1 MHINDGKLNFQ
12 NILLS
17 EDIDKSSLISY
28 TNKSLCS
35 PSTKFLCVSRPRR
48 FGKSYTANMLAAYY
62 SKGCDSHDL
71 FSKLEISKEESYEK
85 YINKFNVIT
94 LDIQSMIALNQG
106 AKGVVSYIQKSVCK
120 ELADEFSDI
129 HFSKD
134 NLVEAIL
141 NIFNKTNEKFVFILG
156 EYDCLFR
163 DYPNEKEEVKAY
175 LNLLR
180 GLFKGAIGDRAVAL
194 AYMTGIFPIG
204 RYDTQPALNNFDQIS
219 MLNTFRLGKF
229 VGFTG

>member
-1 MHINDGKLNFQ
+1 MYINDGKLNFQ

-17 EDIDKSSLISY
+17 EYIDKSSLISY
-28 TNKSLCS
+28 TNKSLYS

-129 HFSKD
+129 HFLKTISLRLSLIFLIKQMK
-134 NLVEAIL
+134 NLSLFLMSMTAY
-141 NIFNKTNEKFVFILG
+141 FVIIQM
-156 EYDCLFR
+156 
-163 DYPNEKEEVKAY
+163 KK
-175 LNLLR
+175 
-180 GLFKGAIGDRAVAL
+180 K
-194 AYMTGIFPIG
+194 
-204 RYDTQPALNNFDQIS
+204 
-219 MLNTFRLGKF
+219 RLKHS
-229 VGFTG
+229 

>member
-1 MHINDGKLNFQ
+1 M
-12 NILLS
+12 
-17 EDIDKSSLISY
+17 
-28 TNKSLCS
+28 
-35 PSTKFLCVSRPRR
+35 FLDHVVLE
-48 FGKSYTANMLAAYY
+48 KSYTANMLAAYY

-141 NIFNKTNEKFVFILG
+141 NIFNKTNENLSLFLMNMTAYFVIIQMKKKRLKSILKS
-156 EYDCLFR
+156 LKR
-163 DYPNEKEEVKAY
+163 
-175 LNLLR
+175 
-180 GLFKGAIGDRAVAL
+180 
-194 AYMTGIFPIG
+194 
-204 RYDTQPALNNFDQIS
+204 
-219 MLNTFRLGKF
+219 F
-229 VGFTG
+229 V

>member
-1 MHINDGKLNFQ
+1 MYINDGKLNFQ

-17 EDIDKSSLISY
+17 EYIDKSSLISY
-28 TNKSLCS
+28 TNKSLYS

-106 AKGVVSYIQKSVCK
+106 AKGIVSYIQKSVCK

-129 HFSKD
+129 HFLKTISLRLSLIFLIKQMK
-134 NLVEAIL
+134 NLSLFLMSMTAY
-141 NIFNKTNEKFVFILG
+141 FVIIQM
-156 EYDCLFR
+156 
-163 DYPNEKEEVKAY
+163 KK
-175 LNLLR
+175 
-180 GLFKGAIGDRAVAL
+180 K
-194 AYMTGIFPIG
+194 
-204 RYDTQPALNNFDQIS
+204 
-219 MLNTFRLGKF
+219 RLKH
-229 VGFTG
+229 T

>member
-1 MHINDGKLNFQ
+1 MYINDGKLNFQ

-17 EDIDKSSLISY
+17 EYIDKSSLISY
-28 TNKSLCS
+28 TNKSLYS

-48 FGKSYTANMLAAYY
+48 FGKSYTANMLATYY

-129 HFSKD
+129 HFLKTISLRLSLIFLIKQMK
-134 NLVEAIL
+134 NLSLFLMSMTAY
-141 NIFNKTNEKFVFILG
+141 FVIIQM
-156 EYDCLFR
+156 
-163 DYPNEKEEVKAY
+163 KK
-175 LNLLR
+175 
-180 GLFKGAIGDRAVAL
+180 K
-194 AYMTGIFPIG
+194 
-204 RYDTQPALNNFDQIS
+204 
-219 MLNTFRLGKF
+219 RLKH
-229 VGFTG
+229 T

>member
-1 MHINDGKLNFQ
+1 MYINDGKLNFQ

-17 EDIDKSSLISY
+17 EYIDKSSLISY
-28 TNKSLCS
+28 TNKSLYS

-129 HFSKD
+129 HFLKTISLRLSLIFLIKQMK
-134 NLVEAIL
+134 IL
-141 NIFNKTNEKFVFILG
+141 SLFLMNMTAYFVIIQMKKK
-156 EYDCLFR
+156 R
-163 DYPNEKEEVKAY
+163 
-175 LNLLR
+175 LNH
-180 GLFKGAIGDRAVAL
+180 
-194 AYMTGIFPIG
+194 T
-204 RYDTQPALNNFDQIS
+204 
-219 MLNTFRLGKF
+219 
-229 VGFTG
+229 

>member
-1 MHINDGKLNFQ
+1 
-12 NILLS
+12 
-17 EDIDKSSLISY
+17 
-28 TNKSLCS
+28 
-35 PSTKFLCVSRPRR
+35 
-48 FGKSYTANMLAAYY
+48 MLAAYY

-141 NIFNKTNEKFVFILG
+141 NIFNKTNEKFVFILD

-194 AYMTGIFPIG
+194 AYMTSIFPIG
-204 RYDTQPALNNFDQIS
+204 RYDTQSALNNFNQIS

>member
-1 MHINDGKLNFQ
+1 MYINDGKLNFQ

-17 EDIDKSSLISY
+17 EYIDKSSLISY
-28 TNKSLCS
+28 TNKSLYS

-129 HFSKD
+129 HFLKTISLRLSLIFLIKQMK
-134 NLVEAIL
+134 NLSLFLMSMTAY
-141 NIFNKTNEKFVFILG
+141 FVIIQM
-156 EYDCLFR
+156 
-163 DYPNEKEEVKAY
+163 KK
-175 LNLLR
+175 
-180 GLFKGAIGDRAVAL
+180 K
-194 AYMTGIFPIG
+194 
-204 RYDTQPALNNFDQIS
+204 
-219 MLNTFRLGKF
+219 RLKH
-229 VGFTG
+229 T

>member
-17 EDIDKSSLISY
+17 EYIDKSSLISY
-28 TNKSLCS
+28 TNKSLYS

-48 FGKSYTANMLAAYY
+48 FGKSYTANILAAYY

-129 HFSKD
+129 HFLKTISLRLSLIFLIKQMK
-134 NLVEAIL
+134 NLSLFLMSMTAY
-141 NIFNKTNEKFVFILG
+141 FVIIQM
-156 EYDCLFR
+156 
-163 DYPNEKEEVKAY
+163 KK
-175 LNLLR
+175 
-180 GLFKGAIGDRAVAL
+180 K
-194 AYMTGIFPIG
+194 
-204 RYDTQPALNNFDQIS
+204 
-219 MLNTFRLGKF
+219 RLKH
-229 VGFTG
+229 T

>member
-17 EDIDKSSLISY
+17 EYIDKSSLISY

-141 NIFNKTNEKFVFILG
+141 NILIKQMKNLSLFLVSMTAYFVIIQM
-156 EYDCLFR
+156 
-163 DYPNEKEEVKAY
+163 KK
-175 LNLLR
+175 
-180 GLFKGAIGDRAVAL
+180 K
-194 AYMTGIFPIG
+194 
-204 RYDTQPALNNFDQIS
+204 
-219 MLNTFRLGKF
+219 RLKH
-229 VGFTG
+229 T

>member
-1 MHINDGKLNFQ
+1 MYINDGKLNFQ

-17 EDIDKSSLISY
+17 EYIDKSSLISY
-28 TNKSLCS
+28 TNKSLNS

-129 HFSKD
+129 HFLKTISLRLSLIFLIKQMK
-134 NLVEAIL
+134 NLSLFLMSMTAY
-141 NIFNKTNEKFVFILG
+141 FVIIQM
-156 EYDCLFR
+156 
-163 DYPNEKEEVKAY
+163 KK
-175 LNLLR
+175 
-180 GLFKGAIGDRAVAL
+180 K
-194 AYMTGIFPIG
+194 
-204 RYDTQPALNNFDQIS
+204 
-219 MLNTFRLGKF
+219 RLKH
-229 VGFTG
+229 T

>member
-1 MHINDGKLNFQ
+1 MYINDGKLNFQ

-17 EDIDKSSLISY
+17 EYIDKSSLISY
-28 TNKSLCS
+28 TNKSLYS

-48 FGKSYTANMLAAYY
+48 FGKSYTANILAAYY

-129 HFSKD
+129 HFLKTISLRLSLIFLIKQMK
-134 NLVEAIL
+134 NLSLFLMSMTAY
-141 NIFNKTNEKFVFILG
+141 FVIIQM
-156 EYDCLFR
+156 
-163 DYPNEKEEVKAY
+163 KK
-175 LNLLR
+175 
-180 GLFKGAIGDRAVAL
+180 K
-194 AYMTGIFPIG
+194 
-204 RYDTQPALNNFDQIS
+204 
-219 MLNTFRLGKF
+219 RLKH
-229 VGFTG
+229 T

>member
-1 MHINDGKLNFQ
+1 MYINDGKLNFQ

-17 EDIDKSSLISY
+17 EYIDKSSLISY
-28 TNKSLCS
+28 TNKSLYS
-35 PSTKFLCVSRPRR
+35 PSTKFLCVSRPRC
-48 FGKSYTANMLAAYY
+48 FGNSYTANMLAAYY

-129 HFSKD
+129 HFLKTISLRLSLIFLIKQMK
-134 NLVEAIL
+134 NLSLFLMSMTAY
-141 NIFNKTNEKFVFILG
+141 FVIIQM
-156 EYDCLFR
+156 
-163 DYPNEKEEVKAY
+163 KK
-175 LNLLR
+175 
-180 GLFKGAIGDRAVAL
+180 K
-194 AYMTGIFPIG
+194 
-204 RYDTQPALNNFDQIS
+204 
-219 MLNTFRLGKF
+219 RLKH
-229 VGFTG
+229 T

>member
-1 MHINDGKLNFQ
+1 MYINDGKLNFQ

-17 EDIDKSSLISY
+17 EYIDKSSLISY
-28 TNKSLCS
+28 TNKSLYS

-129 HFSKD
+129 HFLKTISLRLSLIFLIKQMKILSLF
-134 NLVEAIL
+134 LVSMTAY
-141 NIFNKTNEKFVFILG
+141 FVIIQM
-156 EYDCLFR
+156 
-163 DYPNEKEEVKAY
+163 KK
-175 LNLLR
+175 
-180 GLFKGAIGDRAVAL
+180 K
-194 AYMTGIFPIG
+194 
-204 RYDTQPALNNFDQIS
+204 
-219 MLNTFRLGKF
+219 RLKH
-229 VGFTG
+229 T

>member
-1 MHINDGKLNFQ
+1 MYINDGKLNFQ

-17 EDIDKSSLISY
+17 EYIDMSSLISY
-28 TNKSLCS
+28 TNKSLYS

-48 FGKSYTANMLAAYY
+48 FGKSYTANMLVAYY

-129 HFSKD
+129 HFLKTISLRLSLIFLIKQMK
-134 NLVEAIL
+134 NLSLFLMSMTAY
-141 NIFNKTNEKFVFILG
+141 FVIIQM
-156 EYDCLFR
+156 
-163 DYPNEKEEVKAY
+163 KK
-175 LNLLR
+175 
-180 GLFKGAIGDRAVAL
+180 K
-194 AYMTGIFPIG
+194 
-204 RYDTQPALNNFDQIS
+204 
-219 MLNTFRLGKF
+219 RLKH
-229 VGFTG
+229 T

>member
-1 MHINDGKLNFQ
+1 MYINDGKLNFQ

-17 EDIDKSSLISY
+17 EYIDKSSLISY
-28 TNKSLCS
+28 TNKSLYS
-35 PSTKFLCVSRPRR
+35 PSTKFLCVFRPRR

-129 HFSKD
+129 HFLKTISLRLSLIFLIKQMK
-134 NLVEAIL
+134 NLSLFLMSMTAY
-141 NIFNKTNEKFVFILG
+141 FVIIQM
-156 EYDCLFR
+156 
-163 DYPNEKEEVKAY
+163 KK
-175 LNLLR
+175 
-180 GLFKGAIGDRAVAL
+180 K
-194 AYMTGIFPIG
+194 
-204 RYDTQPALNNFDQIS
+204 
-219 MLNTFRLGKF
+219 RLKH
-229 VGFTG
+229 T

>member
-1 MHINDGKLNFQ
+1 MYINDGKLNFQ

-17 EDIDKSSLISY
+17 EYIDKSSLISY
-28 TNKSLCS
+28 TNKGLYS

-129 HFSKD
+129 HFPKTISLRLSLIFLIKQMK
-134 NLVEAIL
+134 NLSLFLMSMTAY
-141 NIFNKTNEKFVFILG
+141 FVIIQM
-156 EYDCLFR
+156 
-163 DYPNEKEEVKAY
+163 KK
-175 LNLLR
+175 
-180 GLFKGAIGDRAVAL
+180 K
-194 AYMTGIFPIG
+194 
-204 RYDTQPALNNFDQIS
+204 
-219 MLNTFRLGKF
+219 RLKH
-229 VGFTG
+229 T

>member
-1 MHINDGKLNFQ
+1 MYINDGKLNFQ

-17 EDIDKSSLISY
+17 EYIDKSSLISY
-28 TNKSLCS
+28 TNKSLYS

-94 LDIQSMIALNQG
+94 LDIQSMIALNQC

-129 HFSKD
+129 HFLKTISLRLSLIFLIKQMK
-134 NLVEAIL
+134 NLSLFLMSMTAY
-141 NIFNKTNEKFVFILG
+141 FVIIQM
-156 EYDCLFR
+156 
-163 DYPNEKEEVKAY
+163 KK
-175 LNLLR
+175 
-180 GLFKGAIGDRAVAL
+180 K
-194 AYMTGIFPIG
+194 
-204 RYDTQPALNNFDQIS
+204 
-219 MLNTFRLGKF
+219 RLKH
-229 VGFTG
+229 T

>member
-1 MHINDGKLNFQ
+1 MYINDGKLNFQ

-17 EDIDKSSLISY
+17 EYIDKSSLISY
-28 TNKSLCS
+28 TNKSLNS

-141 NIFNKTNEKFVFILG
+141 NILIKQMKNLSLFLMNMTAYFVIIQM
-156 EYDCLFR
+156 
-163 DYPNEKEEVKAY
+163 KK
-175 LNLLR
+175 
-180 GLFKGAIGDRAVAL
+180 K
-194 AYMTGIFPIG
+194 
-204 RYDTQPALNNFDQIS
+204 
-219 MLNTFRLGKF
+219 RLKH
-229 VGFTG
+229 T

>member
-1 MHINDGKLNFQ
+1 MYINDGKLNFQ

-17 EDIDKSSLISY
+17 EYIDKSSLISY
-28 TNKSLCS
+28 TNKSLNS

-94 LDIQSMIALNQG
+94 LGIQSMIALNQG

-129 HFSKD
+129 HFLKTISLRLSLIFLIKQMK
-134 NLVEAIL
+134 NLSLFLMSMTAY
-141 NIFNKTNEKFVFILG
+141 FVIIQM
-156 EYDCLFR
+156 
-163 DYPNEKEEVKAY
+163 KK
-175 LNLLR
+175 
-180 GLFKGAIGDRAVAL
+180 K
-194 AYMTGIFPIG
+194 
-204 RYDTQPALNNFDQIS
+204 
-219 MLNTFRLGKF
+219 RLKH
-229 VGFTG
+229 T

>member
-1 MHINDGKLNFQ
+1 MYINDGKLNFQ

-17 EDIDKSSLISY
+17 EYIDKSSLISY
-28 TNKSLCS
+28 TNKSLYS

-94 LDIQSMIALNQG
+94 LGIQSMIALNQG

-129 HFSKD
+129 HFLKTISLRLSLIFLIKQMK
-134 NLVEAIL
+134 NLSLFLMSMTAY
-141 NIFNKTNEKFVFILG
+141 FVIIQM
-156 EYDCLFR
+156 
-163 DYPNEKEEVKAY
+163 KK
-175 LNLLR
+175 
-180 GLFKGAIGDRAVAL
+180 K
-194 AYMTGIFPIG
+194 
-204 RYDTQPALNNFDQIS
+204 
-219 MLNTFRLGKF
+219 RLKH
-229 VGFTG
+229 T

>member
-1 MHINDGKLNFQ
+1 MYINDGKLNFQ

-17 EDIDKSSLISY
+17 EYIDKSSLISY
-28 TNKSLCS
+28 TNKSLYL

-129 HFSKD
+129 HFLKTISLRLSLIFLIKQMK
-134 NLVEAIL
+134 NLSLFLMSMTAY
-141 NIFNKTNEKFVFILG
+141 FVIIQM
-156 EYDCLFR
+156 
-163 DYPNEKEEVKAY
+163 KK
-175 LNLLR
+175 
-180 GLFKGAIGDRAVAL
+180 K
-194 AYMTGIFPIG
+194 
-204 RYDTQPALNNFDQIS
+204 
-219 MLNTFRLGKF
+219 RLKH
-229 VGFTG
+229 T

>member
-17 EDIDKSSLISY
+17 EYIDKSSLISY

-94 LDIQSMIALNQG
+94 LGIQSMIALNQG

-129 HFSKD
+129 HFLKTISLRLSLIFLIKQMK
-134 NLVEAIL
+134 NLSLFLMSMTAY
-141 NIFNKTNEKFVFILG
+141 FVIIQM
-156 EYDCLFR
+156 
-163 DYPNEKEEVKAY
+163 KK
-175 LNLLR
+175 
-180 GLFKGAIGDRAVAL
+180 K
-194 AYMTGIFPIG
+194 
-204 RYDTQPALNNFDQIS
+204 
-219 MLNTFRLGKF
+219 RLKH
-229 VGFTG
+229 T

>member
-1 MHINDGKLNFQ
+1 MYTNDGKLNFQ

-17 EDIDKSSLISY
+17 EYIDKSSLISY
-28 TNKSLCS
+28 TNKSLNS

-129 HFSKD
+129 HFLKTISLRLSLIFLIKQMK
-134 NLVEAIL
+134 NLSLFLVSMTAY
-141 NIFNKTNEKFVFILG
+141 FVIIQM
-156 EYDCLFR
+156 
-163 DYPNEKEEVKAY
+163 KK
-175 LNLLR
+175 
-180 GLFKGAIGDRAVAL
+180 K
-194 AYMTGIFPIG
+194 
-204 RYDTQPALNNFDQIS
+204 
-219 MLNTFRLGKF
+219 RLKH
-229 VGFTG
+229 T

>member
-1 MHINDGKLNFQ
+1 
-12 NILLS
+12 
-17 EDIDKSSLISY
+17 
-28 TNKSLCS
+28 
-35 PSTKFLCVSRPRR
+35 
-48 FGKSYTANMLAAYY
+48 MLAAYY

-129 HFSKD
+129 HFFKD

-141 NIFNKTNEKFVFILG
+141 NIFNKTNEKFVFILD

-163 DYPNEKEEVKAY
+163 DYPNEKEEVK
-175 LNLLR
+175 
-180 GLFKGAIGDRAVAL
+180 KH
-194 AYMTGIFPIG
+194 T
-204 RYDTQPALNNFDQIS
+204 
-219 MLNTFRLGKF
+219 
-229 VGFTG
+229 

>member
-1 MHINDGKLNFQ
+1 M
-12 NILLS
+12 
-17 EDIDKSSLISY
+17 
-28 TNKSLCS
+28 
-35 PSTKFLCVSRPRR
+35 FLDHVVLE
-48 FGKSYTANMLAAYY
+48 KSYTANMLAAYY

-94 LDIQSMIALNQG
+94 LDIQSIIALNQG
-106 AKGVVSYIQKSVCK
+106 AKVVVSYIQKSVCK

-204 RYDTQPALNNFDQIS
+204 RYDTQSALNNFDQIS

>member
-17 EDIDKSSLISY
+17 EYIDKSSLISY

-129 HFSKD
+129 HFLKTISLRLSLIFLIKQMK
-134 NLVEAIL
+134 NLSLFLMSMTAYFVIIQMKKKRL
-141 NIFNKTNEKFVFILG
+141 NHT
-156 EYDCLFR
+156 
-163 DYPNEKEEVKAY
+163 
-175 LNLLR
+175 
-180 GLFKGAIGDRAVAL
+180 
-194 AYMTGIFPIG
+194 
-204 RYDTQPALNNFDQIS
+204 
-219 MLNTFRLGKF
+219 
-229 VGFTG
+229 